1 MREKL
6 LESFRFALEAT
17 HPYRLTRQALP
28 EAPPTHVLALGKA
41 AFPMLEA
48 VSEAYGELPG
58 LGVTRYGHLEPGAR
72 LPGFELLEA
81 GHPVPDERSLLAGER
96 VLEFVGRLSPTD
108 HLLALISGGG
118 SALVSAPWG
127 ISGEEKQAL
136 SRALLASG
144 ADIREVNAVRKHLSR
159 LKGGRLAAA
168 TRARVSSLLLSD
180 VPGDDPSVIA
190 SGPTVP
196 DPSTFAEALEV
207 LERYGIESPAR
218 EHLERGARGELP
230 ETPKPGDPVFGRVE
244 NRLIGAARHLLE
256 AAKSYWEGQ
265 GYRVLVLSDRF
276 VGEARELARFHA
288 AMVQSIRETHRPVAP
303 PVVLLSGGE
312 AGVTVRGTGKGGRN
326 QEFLLW
332 LAYFLGERGVWGMAC
347 DSDGID
353 GNTEAAGAV
362 IHPGSLS
369 EERLDTGGSG
379 SRLEAKQ
386 HLANNDAYGFFKAH
400 GGLVITGPTQNNLND
415 YRAIVVESSTSD

>member
-17 HPYRLTRQALP
+17 HPYRLARQALP

-108 HLLALISGGG
+108 HLLVLISGGG

-127 ISGEEKQAL
+127 ISGEEKRAL

-244 NRLIGAARHLLE
+244 NRLIGAARHLLG

-288 AMVQSIRETHRPVAP
+288 AMVQSIRETRRPVAP

-312 AGVTVRGTGKGGRN
+312 AGVTVRGSGKGGRN

-332 LAYFLGERGVWGMAC
+332 LAYFLGESGVWAMAC